1 MDTGVPAESA
11 IVVQAESKISVP
23 GSLIEQ
29 LKRLVQLPPEAISL
43 LVPAPGPSPRP
54 YLNPEAPNQS

>member
-23 GSLIEQ
+23 SSLIEQ
-29 LKRLVQLPPEAISL
+29 LKSLTKLSPELIDSL
-43 LVPAPGPSPRP
+43 MIPAPGPSPRP
-54 YLNPEAPNQS
+54 TPRPAPNAA

>member
-23 GSLIEQ
+23 SSLIEQ
-29 LKRLVQLPPEAISL
+29 LKSLTKLSPELIESL
-43 LVPAPGPSPRP
+43 MIPAPSPRPTPGPSPGP
-54 YLNPEAPNQS
+54 